1 MRVSH
6 VTRRIKHMLEY
17 NVWMASR
24 STCEGWL
31 TWDERPALYT
41 FDIIHFQANL
51 IEYSESKFHGSYL
64 LPLFMQAVLFT
75 HLNSS
80 FDGLIFIGLIF
91 IISFVCS
98 FFSEYPWFILVL
110 FTHLNL
116 SFDGL
121 IFIISFICSFFL
133 SQYSSSQGF
142 VWEIQFT
149 YVLRHV
155 LTDTSQRMLRNNL
168 KIKICFK

>member
-24 STCEGWL
+24 STCQGWL

-98 FFSEYPWFILVL
+98 FFSEYPWFIL
-110 FTHLNL
+110 
-116 SFDGL
+116 SAIYAGSP
-121 IFIISFICSFFL
+121 I
-133 SQYSSSQGF
+133 YSSKLVFRWVDFHYFFHLQLFLIS
-142 VWEIQFT
+142 IQF
-149 YVLRHV
+149 VSGLCLR
-155 LTDTSQRMLRNNL
+155 DT
-168 KIKICFK
+168 IHICFKTCFDGHFSKNAKE